1 MKKIDNNQILYSM
14 LFAITIFVEKLLFI
28 KKKQR
33 WRGGS
38 SSARACNINRT

>member
-14 LFAITIFVEKLLFI
+14 LFAITIFVEKLLI
-28 KKKQR
+28 IKKKKQR

-38 SSARACNINRT
+38 